1 MKNVEIMTKL
11 LDAIKRVTTDLFEG
25 NIIECRSYIYD
36 HNDPKYADTK
46 AFIFPCKRSDVFGE
60 QIISAELHYAYT
72 PFRIDGDVN
81 FKVFFSIYDRE
92 RKDKIVFLSMT
103 NGVIDEYET
112 ATVDILEERGLDKFV
127 EDLEHFILNLSI
139 SE

>member
-1 MKNVEIMTKL
+1 MKNVEIMSKI

-36 HNDPKYADTK
+36 CNDPKYADTK

-60 QIISAELHYAYT
+60 QVISAELHYEFT

-81 FKVFFSIYDRE
+81 YKIFFGIYDHDKKE
-92 RKDKIVFLSMT
+92 KIVLLEIN
-103 NGVIDEYET
+103 NGVFEQYET

-127 EDLEHFILNLSI
+127 EDLEHFILDLSI